1 MGEVE
6 MVMGNET
13 KKTTKRTVRN
23 WIATLAIVSAL
34 VVATPVA
41 DAQLLGGLLG
51 GSSQPP
57 SRLIVRDRLGLL
69 GILNTCL
76 LLGCTVQQ
84 TLDGTVGQLFLVTAP
99 STLNLLNLVTG
110 LVNSLGIVDVE
121 IDQVVQTSGTSAGP
135 APSYLTDKTPVTYY
149 GATVWHGYVAQPA
162 TQLIR
167 NDATHATFN
176 KTGSGVV
183 VAIIDTGVDTTN
195 PVLKPLL
202 VNGYD
207 FTRNTAG
214 GNELVDY
221 TSTYSTTSSSATS
234 AVVNQ
239 STVAVLDQS
248 TVAVL
253 DGTQYKAFG
262 HGTMNAGLVH
272 LVAPN
277 AKIMPLKAF
286 KADGTAYGS
295 DILRAIYYASQ
306 HGARVLNMSFNYT
319 SSSNELANAIN
330 YATAFGAICVSSAGN
345 SGLKTTVYPGGY
357 WDVIDVASTSNYDI
371 QSTFT
376 NYGAPPVWLAAPGE
390 GVVTFYPFNTYA
402 AGWGTSFST
411 PLVSGTAALLVSA
424 NSLCTYFCAANAL
437 SHADNISNPQLGHGR
452 LNTYSAVQSLY

>member
-1 MGEVE
+1 MR
-6 MVMGNET
+6 NEAT
-13 KKTTKRTVRN
+13 KKTKRTVRN
-23 WIATLAIVSAL
+23 WIATLALVSAL
-34 VVATPVA
+34 LVATPA
-41 DAQLLGGLLG
+41 TDAQLLGGLLG
-51 GSSQPP
+51 GSTQPP
-57 SRLIVRDRLGLL
+57 SRLIVRDNLGLL

-84 TLDGTVGQLFLVTAP
+84 TLDGTVGQLFLVTVP
-99 STLNLLNLVTG
+99 STLNLLNVVTG
-110 LVNSLGIVDVE
+110 LVNALGIVDVE
-121 IDQVVQTSGTSAGP
+121 LDQVVQTTGTSAGP

-167 NDATHATFN
+167 NDATHFTFN
-176 KTGSGVV
+176 KTGAGVV
-183 VAIIDTGVDTTN
+183 VAIIDTGVDTSN

-221 TSTYSTTSSSATS
+221 SSSTTTSSSATG

-253 DGTQYKAFG
+253 DGNQYKAFG

-272 LVAPN
+272 LVAPA

-286 KADGTAYGS
+286 KADGTAYNS

-306 HGARVLNMSFNYT
+306 HGARVVNMSFNYT
-319 SSSNELANAIN
+319 LPSNELANAIN
-330 YATAFGAICVSSAGN
+330 YATVLGAICVSSAGN
-345 SGLKTTVYPGGY
+345 SGLQTVVYPGAY
-357 WDVIDVASTSNYDI
+357 RNVIDVASTSNQDI
-371 QSTFT
+371 QSSFT

-424 NSLCTYFCAANAL
+424 NPLCTYACAANAL
-437 SHADNISNPQLGHGR
+437 GHADNISNPQLGHGR
-452 LNTYSAVQSLY
+452 LDTYTAVQSLY